1 MFDMKNINIL
11 FFVLG
16 IIVITSGCEK
26 FMELEPS
33 NDLSKD
39 QVLADPAKAEGIL
52 LNAYAA
58 LPSSIDFSDVATDNA
73 VSNVKG
79 NNLTQM
85 ATGEW
90 KATNYP
96 LSTWSAAYRNITYIN
111 LFLSVV
117 DQVEWSWESDWQNK
131 EFAKKLKGEAYG
143 LRAFYEF
150 QLLVTHSGE
159 ANDGSYLGFPVI
171 ADYIT
176 ANENWQDI
184 KRGTYSECFFQI
196 KNDLDSALKYLPAVY
211 ANKPADDSL
220 KSDYDKVYGARF
232 KNRMNGEA
240 AMFLK
245 AKLLLHAASPA
256 FSETNVA
263 TYADAANAA
272 AALINLPSVGGL
284 NKLTPDRIEYYLQTS
299 NTDIL
304 WRRDQSPNTFS
315 LEANNFP
322 PSLYGKGQVNPS
334 QNFVDAFPMKNG
346 YPISDMVNS
355 GFDAATP
362 YLNRDPRLDKY
373 VIYNGAIFK
382 NDTINTVS
390 DPKDG
395 FNAVETSTRTG
406 YYLRKHLFSTVNLT
420 PRSIQG
426 QTHFFTLMR
435 YTEAFLMYA
444 EAANQAWGPDGDPQA
459 NGFTARTVIAKIR
472 STAGITPDSY
482 LPLVTT
488 ADAMDLLIRN
498 ERRIEL
504 SFEGSRFWDIRRWND
519 LPKMK
524 EMVKGT
530 SDGGLTSLDI
540 EPRAYS
546 DYMIYGPVP
555 DSEVKKGLIQNYGW

>member
-1 MFDMKNINIL
+1 MKKINIL

-16 IIVITSGCEK
+16 IIVITSGCDK
-26 FMELEPS
+26 FLELEPG

-39 QVLADPAKAEGIL
+39 LILSDPAKTEGIL

-79 NNLTQM
+79 NSLTQM

-90 KATNYP
+90 KSTNFP
-96 LSTWSAAYRNITYIN
+96 LSTWSSAYRNVAYIN

-117 DQVEWSWESDWQNK
+117 DEVEWSWESGWQNK

-150 QLLVTHSGE
+150 QLLVTHSGK
-159 ANDGSYLGFPVI
+159 ANDGSYMGFPVI

-176 ANENWQDI
+176 ANDSWQGI
-184 KRGTYSECFFQI
+184 KRGTYSECFYQI
-196 KNDLDSALKYLPAVY
+196 KNDLDSTLKYLPVVY
-211 ANKPADDSL
+211 ADKPAGDPL
-220 KSDYDKVYGARF
+220 KSDYDRVYGARF

-256 FSETNVA
+256 FSETKVT

-284 NKLTPDRIEYYLQTS
+284 NKLTPARIEYYLLTS

-304 WRRDQSPNTFS
+304 WRRNQSPNTSS

-322 PSLYGKGQVNPS
+322 PSLYGRGQVNPS
-334 QNFVDAFPMKNG
+334 QNFVDAFPMKTG
-346 YPISDMVNS
+346 YPILYGTS
-355 GFDAATP
+355 GFNAATP
-362 YLNRDPRLDKY
+362 YLNRDPRLAKY
-373 VIYNGAIFK
+373 VIYNGATFK
-382 NDTINTVS
+382 NVINTVS

-406 YYLRKHLFSTVNLT
+406 YYLRKHLFNTVNLT
-420 PRSIQG
+420 PGSVQG

-444 EAANQAWGPDGDPQA
+444 EAANQAWGPDVDGGA

-488 ADAMDLLIRN
+488 KEAMDLLIRN

-519 LPKMK
+519 LVIMK
-524 EMVKGT
+524 EQVKGT
-530 SDGGLTSLDI
+530 SDGGLTSLDV
-540 EPRAYS
+540 EPRVYS

-555 DSEVKKGLIQNYGW
+555 DSEVKKGLIQNSGW